1 MSIEGLDRLYGRF
14 PELESQD
21 LVMRQIVDT
30 DATAIFAI
38 FSDPKVT
45 EYYDLH
51 PLEDI
56 EEAHV
61 MISRWGDRFKER
73 QSVRWGIER
82 KSVSGLLGT
91 CGLRTVTEWRGALGY
106 DLNRTH
112 WRRGIM
118 SRALGLVLEFA
129 FERVELNRMEALV
142 IPGNTA
148 SENLLLRL
156 GFQAEGILRE
166 YAYFKSNH
174 YDLQMFSLLKSGHD
188 RARES

>member
-30 DATAIFAI
+30 DAAAIFSI
-38 FSDPKVT
+38 FSDPQVT

-51 PLEDI
+51 PLGEL
-56 EEAHV
+56 EGAHA
-61 MISRWGDRFKER
+61 MIGRWGDRFKER

-82 KSVSGLLGT
+82 KSESGLIGT
-91 CGLRTVTEWRGALGY
+91 CGLRTVTEWRGVLGY

-118 SRALGLVLEFA
+118 RRALELVLEFA
-129 FERVELNRMEALV
+129 FERVELNRVEALV

-148 SENLLLRL
+148 SEKLLLRL

-166 YAYFKSNH
+166 YAYFKSSH
-174 YDLQMFSLLKSGHD
+174 HDLQMFSLLKSG
-188 RARES
+188 